1 MTGRRL
7 HIGAIHGSDGW
18 ETMNV
23 SPFPGIDHLGDA
35 RDLSRFPD
43 GSFDLVYASHVL
55 EHFDYRDEVDRV
67 LSEWYRVLAPGGI
80 LEVSVPDFALLC
92 RLIAD
97 ESVSS
102 PQDQW
107 NLMRMIMGGHV
118 DRFDYHQSAF
128 TETFLRHFLERN
140 GFVGIER
147 VDDFGHFHDT
157 SIFTY
162 RGIPVSLNMRGRKP
176 KEGVSRLTEISFS
189 IGAGVATHEVRYL
202 LDRSQ
207 FTQDSIASHL
217 LAGRLYEPDITIP
230 LLKILQPGDTFIDI
244 GAHVGYFTV
253 MASMAVG
260 ETGRVIAVEPD
271 GENRDALL
279 RQISLNR
286 CENVTIVPCCM
297 GDREGDV
304 EFYINSDNDGGHA
317 LWNPASHPFNERS
330 RQRVIKRLCRMVTL
344 DSILASRCDIPPIRA
359 IKIDAEGCEAGIIRG
374 GIGTI
379 QRHRVPFLFIEINHH
394 ALHEMGTSAAELVS
408 LIASNGYGGYL
419 VTVEGV
425 EITGIRKLPPE
436 AVSWSLPGVFN
447 VLFSRFDLDGS

>member
-1 MTGRRL
+1 MNARRL

-23 SPFPGIDHLGDA
+23 TPFPGIDHLGDA

-55 EHFDYRDEVDRV
+55 EHFDYREEVDRV

-92 RLIAD
+92 RLIVD
-97 ESVSS
+97 ETVS

-128 TETFLRHFLERN
+128 TETFLRSFLERN

-147 VDDFGHFHDT
+147 VDSFGHFDDT
-157 SIFTY
+157 SIFAY
-162 RGIPVSLNMRGRKP
+162 RGVPISLNMRGRKP
-176 KEGVSRLTEISFS
+176 KGDETRFTELSFV
-189 IGAGVATHEVRYL
+189 IGTAGSTHEVRYL
-202 LDRSQ
+202 LDRSRP
-207 FTQDSIASHL
+207 TQGSIASYLMAH
-217 LAGRLYEPDITIP
+217 RLYEPDITIP
-230 LLKILQPGDTFIDI
+230 LLKLLQPGDTFIDI

-253 MASMAVG
+253 MASLAVG

-330 RQRVIKRLCRMVTL
+330 RQRVIKRPCRMVTL
-344 DSILASRCDIPPIRA
+344 DSILASRRDIPPIRA

-394 ALHEMGTSAAELVS
+394 ALLEMGTNAEELVS
-408 LIASNGYGGYL
+408 LLASSGYGGYL

-425 EITGIRKLPPE
+425 EIARIRKLTSE
-436 AVSWSLPGVFN
+436 DLSRNSPGVFN
-447 VLFSRFDLDGS
+447 VLFSRFDIEG